1 MEIIELSQRNILL
14 LLNSEDV
21 IRYKLKDVDFDSMRD
36 GFQRVILDSGLDS
49 DFFSDVLVQIF
60 DSKSGGCE
68 MFVTKLEESKSP
80 SDDHKP
86 YSKMFVYMFSDI
98 DNLTKACNML
108 SDIHTGT
115 AFAYYDDAKKNYYLM
130 LEKDNTYISEFNARR
145 CKDSAVEYLNEYC
158 LKFSDNAIADLS
170 TLA

>member
-1 MEIIELSQRNILL
+1 MEIIELSHKNILL

-21 IRYKLKDVDFDSMRD
+21 IRYKLKDVDFDSMQD

-49 DFFSDVLVQIF
+49 DYFSDVLVQIF

-80 SDDHKP
+80 SEDHKA
-86 YSKMFVYMFSDI
+86 YSKMFVYMFSDV
-98 DNLTKACNML
+98 DTLTKACKML
-108 SDIHTGT
+108 SHIHTG
-115 AFAYYDDAKKNYYLM
+115 AAVAYYDSEKRNYYLM

-145 CKDSAVEYLNEYC
+145 CKDTAAEYLNEYC
-158 LKFSDNAIADLS
+158 LKFSDNAIEDLAS
-170 TLA
+170 LA